1 VDERVFA
8 RWRLFVDDDASFA
21 ADEGARSAP
30 TLEPSRSSALNG
42 FAVDIRARRRLAR
55 DDRAV
60 ARDRRP
66 RGIWWILGQTVRM
79 T

>member
-60 ARDRRP
+60 ARDDRAVYGRYSDK
-66 RGIWWILGQTVRM
+66 RYV
-79 T
+79 